1 MSRFAEDLLTGCS
14 QTYASYSPGELAQI
28 SGLST
33 DMQRVWRK
41 RGQLASLPSG
51 HARFRPMEVIEISI
65 RYALSKLGVAIADVP
80 PMGSLPINAAIYHA
94 LLNSDGACELI
105 GPAPDVNS
113 FLDEF
118 EKDHGLAFALAGK
131 PPSSNYLIWDD
142 EDRVRVLDDPQHV
155 FDGMGASIIAI
166 DLQVIGR
173 RLVERGRK
181 AIMTVEFPTTAGARQ
196 VRRLTGV
203 GANDS

>member
-1 MSRFAEDLLTGCS
+1 MSRLFGGLLTGCS

-41 RGQLASLPSG
+41 RGQLPPLASG
-51 HARFRPMEVIEISI
+51 HARYQPMDVIEISI
-65 RYALSKLGVAIADVP
+65 RYALSKLGVALSDVP
-80 PMGSLPINAAIYHA
+80 PIGSLPVKAVIYHA

-105 GPAPDVNS
+105 GPASKIDA
-113 FLDEF
+113 FMDEF
-118 EKDHGLAFALAGK
+118 RENHELAMAVAGN
-131 PPSSNYLIWDD
+131 PSHSNYLILDD
-142 EDRVRVLDDPQHV
+142 QDRVRVLDDPQHV

-166 DLQVIGR
+166 DLQVIAQR
-173 RLVERGRK
+173 IMERGRK
-181 AIMTVEFPTTAGARQ
+181 PIITVEFPAIGGMRQ
-196 VRRLTGV
+196 SRRLTGI